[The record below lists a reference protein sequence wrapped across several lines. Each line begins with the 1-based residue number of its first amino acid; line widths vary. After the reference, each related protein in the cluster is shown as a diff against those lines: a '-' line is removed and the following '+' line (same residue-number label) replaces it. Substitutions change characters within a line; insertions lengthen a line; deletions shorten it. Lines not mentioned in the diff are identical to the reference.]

1 MLKLKPNIFTS
12 QLLVGKFISV
22 QSHHGL
28 SIYVK
33 VIRVNTYINKDTDKL
48 TKNIRFAEINA
59 LKENWKGIVGELPLE
74 WILFVSTFCCGII
87 LSRFISVLFLE
98 NASH

>member
-12 QLLVGKFISV
+12 QLLAGKYISV

-33 VIRVNTYINKDTDKL
+33 VIRVNTYINKDIDKL
-48 TKNIRFAEINA
+48 TK
-59 LKENWKGIVGELPLE
+59 KHSVWENKRIERELNKN
-74 WILFVSTFCCGII
+74 C
-87 LSRFISVLFLE
+87 R
-98 NASH
+98 